1 MAVHNLRAVR
11 TGVIACA
18 LLLIPGISNAQQTA
32 NRDSTG
38 AGEEQSSPDLANE
51 VRALSATVRELQAQ
65 VQSLNSEL
73 QEVRAKEGSLELDS
87 ALPPKPLPRASVEQP
102 SDAPPSA
109 TNNPH
114 DPYSTFPE
122 NEAAVVSQPESPASP
137 NSISP
142 AKSIEER
149 LAQLED
155 DQQLDDSRL
164 SDQDQTKVESG
175 SKYRVRLSGIV
186 LLNMFENRG
195 TVDSTDTPEIA
206 LEPNPLDSAG
216 TFGGTLRQSQIGV
229 QAFGPDVAGARTSA
243 DVKFDFGGGFPN
255 APNGAVMG
263 LIRFRTGT
271 IRLDWSNTSI
281 IAGQDF
287 LFFAPLEP
295 TSLAQFAIPAL
306 SYAGNLW
313 GWTPQVRIEHRV
325 NFSDHSNLLFAGGI
339 LDSLTGDLPYSQ
351 YDRYPSWG
359 EESGQPAYAAR
370 LAWSGRILNQNFT
383 VGEGGYYGRQYWGFG
398 RHVDGWVASTDL
410 TMPLGKYFAFT
421 GEFYRGRAV
430 GGLGGGIGQGVLIN
444 GSLLSPVTIQGLDS
458 MGGWVQLKYKPV
470 AKFEINAALGD
481 DNPFTS
487 EFKKFPGNVSYY
499 GVNLTRN
506 FSPFVNFIYQ
516 LRSDVMFSVEFRRLK
531 TYQFEDDAYTAN
543 QTNISLGYIF

>member
-1 MAVHNLRAVR
+1 MAVHNHRAVR

-18 LLLIPGISNAQQTA
+18 LLLIPGVSNAQQAA

-38 AGEEQSSPDLANE
+38 AGEEQSSPNLANE
-51 VRALSATVRELQAQ
+51 VRALSETVRELQAQ

-87 ALPPKPLPRASVEQP
+87 ALPPKPIPHANSAR
-102 SDAPPSA
+102 PSA
-109 TNNPH
+109 TNNPPG
-114 DPYSTFPE
+114 PYSTFPE
-122 NEAAVVSQPESPASP
+122 NEAAVALQPESSSSSSQNASQGTL
-137 NSISP
+137 
-142 AKSIEER
+142 EDR
-149 LAQLED
+149 VAQLEEN
-155 DQQLDDSRL
+155 QQLADSKL
-164 SDQDQTKVESG
+164 GDEDQTKVESG

-195 TVDSTDTPEIA
+195 TVDSADTPEIA

-216 TFGGTLRQSQIGV
+216 TFGGTLRQSQIGI
-229 QAFGPDVAGARTSA
+229 QAFGPDIAGARTSA
-243 DVKFDFGGGFPN
+243 DVKFDFGGGFPT

-325 NFSDHSNLLFAGGI
+325 NFSDHSSLLFAGGI
-339 LDSLTGDLPYSQ
+339 LDSLTGDLPVTEYE
-351 YDRYPSWG
+351 RYPSWG

-370 LAWSGRILNQNFT
+370 LAWSGRIFNQNMT
-383 VGEGGYYGRQYWGFG
+383 IGEGGYYGRQYWGFG
-398 RHVDGWVASTDL
+398 RHVDGWVATTDL
-410 TMPLGKYFAFT
+410 TLPLGKYFGFT

-430 GGLGGGIGQGVLIN
+430 GGLGGGIGQGVLLA
-444 GSLLSPVTIQGLDS
+444 GPLFSPAAIQGLDS

-487 EFKKFPGNVSYY
+487 EFKKFPTSDSYY
-499 GVNLTRN
+499 GVPLTRN